1 MCGAGGAGV
10 PGVAAA
16 GCTFAA
22 GAELEWCMKLE
33 SYTQNFLVSQLVS
46 GRSFQTEIEFEFLDF
61 LI

>member
-16 GCTFAA
+16 GWLCWC
-22 GAELEWCMKLE
+22 GIIEWCMKLE
-33 SYTQNFLVSQLVS
+33 SYTQNFPVSQLVS
-46 GRSFQTEIEFEFLDF
+46 GMSFQTEIEFEFLDF